1 MIRIGVRTKKNL
13 VKDMNNKI
21 IHIIEKYDNIRIRTS
36 EYWISGSEVR
46 SIEKQTIPSEERCSV
61 VIYLKNNEVL
71 SMKDVSLFEVVD
83 AEQIVDRMS
92 DKPSISIPS
101 WYNDKV
107 YYPLFNKRVEDCGFS
122 KRLSNILLAN
132 GFSTIKDVCKMR
144 KTDFLRFRNSGKK
157 TLAELNEYLKEHNLQ
172 FNMDVENIEKYHQEI
187 IKQKK

>member
-21 IHIIEKYDNIRIRTS
+21 IHIREKQGKLKIRTS

-46 SIEKQTIPSEERCSV
+46 SIEKQTIPSEERYSV
-61 VIYLKNNEVL
+61 VICLKNNDVL
-71 SMKDVSLFEVVD
+71 SIGDVSLFEVVD
-83 AEQIVDRMS
+83 AEEMAERMS

-101 WYNDKV
+101 WYNDKA

-132 GFSTIKDVCKMR
+132 GFSTIKDVCQMR

-157 TLAELNEYLKEHNLQ
+157 TLTELNEYLEEHNLR
-172 FNMDVENIEKYHQEI
+172 FNTDVENIEKYHQEI

>member
-1 MIRIGVRTKKNL
+1 
-13 VKDMNNKI
+13 MNNKI
-21 IHIIEKYDNIRIRTS
+21 IHIREKQGKLKIRTS

-46 SIEKQTIPSEERCSV
+46 SIEKQTIPSEERYN
-61 VIYLKNNEVL
+61 VIICLKNNDVL
-71 SMKDVSLFEVVD
+71 SVGDVSLFEVVD
-83 AEQIVDRMS
+83 AEEMAERMS

-107 YYPLFNKRVEDCGFS
+107 YYPLFDKRVEDCGFS

-144 KTDFLRFRNSGKK
+144 KTDFLRLRNSGKK
-157 TLAELNEYLKEHNLQ
+157 TLTELNEYLKEHNLQ

-187 IKQKK
+187 FKQKLYK